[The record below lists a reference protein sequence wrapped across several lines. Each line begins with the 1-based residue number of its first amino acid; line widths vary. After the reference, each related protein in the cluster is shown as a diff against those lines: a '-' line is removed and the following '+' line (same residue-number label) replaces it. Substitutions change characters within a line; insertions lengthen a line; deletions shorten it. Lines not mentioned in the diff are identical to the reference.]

1 MASTRHC
8 FFGTIGEEGC
18 RGLHVS
24 VQLCFTLLEAA
35 IKGSELQLER
45 VAAAT
50 GGWLPDYSRP
60 WTLSDHPKAAADY
73 HLPANESSVRNIDS
87 QRRLVGSMGIA
98 NVLNDG
104 KRQQV

>member
-50 GGWLPDYSRP
+50 GGWLPITPDLGPSAITQKRPLIITSRP
-60 WTLSDHPKAAADY
+60 TRVASGTLTRSGG
-73 HLPANESSVRNIDS
+73 L
-87 QRRLVGSMGIA
+87 
-98 NVLNDG
+98 
-104 KRQQV
+104 